1 MKRRKPTLL
10 LLFMLLCLLLASA
23 GLAAPNAATI
33 DRHVIGGGGGKVEV
47 LPYSLNGTIG
57 QPLVEV
63 SLTSPYELASGF
75 WPGVADM
82 NRLWLPLT
90 QSH

>member
-1 MKRRKPTLL
+1 MNRQKSTLL
-10 LLFMLLCLLLASA
+10 LLFLLLCLLLATA
-23 GLAAPNAATI
+23 ALAAPNATTV
-33 DRHVIGGGGGKVEV
+33 DRRVIGSGGGKVEV

-63 SLTSPYELASGF
+63 SITSPYELASGF
-75 WPGVADM
+75 WPGTADM